1 MKRMKKRGGKK
12 MMKGA
17 KLTTPMR
24 GVKRG
29 SKY

>member
-1 MKRMKKRGGKK
+1 MKKMKRGGKK
-12 MMKGA
+12 MRKGA

-24 GVKRG
+24 GVKGG

>member
-1 MKRMKKRGGKK
+1 MKKGKKRGGKK
-12 MMKGA
+12 MMSKA

-24 GVKRG
+24 GVKGG